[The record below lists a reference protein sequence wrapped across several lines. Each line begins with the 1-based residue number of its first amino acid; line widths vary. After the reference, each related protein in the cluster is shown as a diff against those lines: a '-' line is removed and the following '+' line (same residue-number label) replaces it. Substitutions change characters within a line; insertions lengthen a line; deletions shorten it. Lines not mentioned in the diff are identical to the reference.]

1 MKAEAVY
8 GESCSKN
15 CKVNMTSL
23 KWKKSVATRLFIW
36 MLTTFSAFSVFTT
49 SAQQMLGKMPAGKTG
64 KTVEQIDTTP
74 LKTLGSE
81 YQNGIRLLQNRFRID
96 YKVDEISMVF
106 FRKYGSAPIV
116 LVKPDGTKIFQS
128 QAIDHDVDWYDST
141 TYDYIRMRN
150 PMPGPW
156 QAVGQ
161 ILPDSRVMV
170 ISDIALTTEDLPEVL
185 FSGEILKQIAYL
197 TNNGSPIDYAEFR
210 DVVKLT
216 LEFAS
221 TNNPNFDNFGAQT
234 QLIAS
239 FEDNGKGMDERPLD
253 GTFTGQFNLGIPPGE
268 WKPVF
273 TISTPMFSRERVG
286 DPIILHGN
294 PIKVEVQVD
303 ESGESYHKLMVDADR
318 NMVDMS
324 SLLVDG
330 KIKYPNGDVQNFS
343 ITSLSDEVRT
353 HEIVNYEFGI
363 FRVKITAYG
372 NTIDGRDFILDVPEF
387 TFFAEEPEPE
397 VTDPAL
403 TEAPSDAVEA
413 ELLAMQEMQTSQSV
427 EVEPEEMDTGTLITI
442 ILVVNLAIIVIG
454 GGVIWFLVARKK
466 KPAKSAQTG
475 AAQTGAA
482 GQDDDL
488 LTGDG
493 ESESNQGHPIM
504 VKLKTALQPLQAV
517 FGNMMAKFKKAPKQ
531 A

>member
-1 MKAEAVY
+1 MKVEAVC
-8 GESCSKN
+8 GGNCSKN
-15 CKVNMTSL
+15 CKVNMTL
-23 KWKKSVATRLFIW
+23 PKWNKQLAMRLAIW
-36 MLTTFSAFSVFTT
+36 MFATLSVFTS
-49 SAQQMLGKMPAGKTG
+49 SAQQIAGKMPAKRAGNA
-64 KTVEQIDTTP
+64 VEQIDTTP
-74 LKTLGSE
+74 LKTIGSE
-81 YQNGIRLLQNRFRID
+81 YQNSIRLLQNRFRID

-106 FRKYGSAPIV
+106 FRKFGSAPIV
-116 LVKPDGTKIFQS
+116 LVKPDGSKIFQS

-170 ISDIALTTEDLPEVL
+170 ISDIALTTEDLPNVL

-197 TNNGSPIDYAEFR
+197 TNNGKPIDYAEFR

-234 QLIAS
+234 QLVAT

-253 GTFTGQFNLGIPPGE
+253 GTFTGQFNLGIPAGE

-273 TISTPMFSRERVG
+273 TISTPMFSREKVG
-286 DPIILHGN
+286 EPIVLHEN

-303 ESGESYHKLMVDADR
+303 KSGESYHKLKIDADR
-318 NMVDMS
+318 SKVDMS

-343 ITSLSDEVRT
+343 ITSLSEKVRT

-372 NTIDGRDFILDVPEF
+372 NTVDGRDFIMDVPEY

-397 VTDPAL
+397 IADPAL
-403 TEAPSDAVEA
+403 ADTPDDAVQA
-413 ELLAMQEMQTSQSV
+413 ELLAMQEIQAAQN
-427 EVEPEEMDTGTLITI
+427 VEPEPPEMETSTLITI
-442 ILVVNLAIIVIG
+442 ILVVNLVIIVLG
-454 GGVIWFLVARKK
+454 SGVIWFLVARKK
-466 KPAKSAQTG
+466 TSPNQTQSEDPG
-475 AAQTGAA
+475 
-482 GQDDDL
+482 DDQ

-493 ESESNQGHPIM
+493 DNNQGHPIV
-504 VKLKTALQPLQAV
+504 VKIKTVLQPLQSV
-517 FGNMMAKFKKAPKQ
+517 FGNLTAKFKKAPKQ